1 MQPHETNVL
10 IVDDDRGIRFTLE
23 GIIEDEGYKVK
34 GAEDGYQAIE
44 LARETHFHW
53 VFMDIRMPGIN
64 GVETYLEI
72 KKISPE
78 SKVVMMTG
86 FSVEELVDLALEEGV
101 FAVLHKP
108 LPVGQIFKILKSGAR
123 SCDIRCSAWSA
134 CWAQSLSGEVSRTRA
149 SASSARARSLT
160 LS

>member
-23 GIIEDEGYKVK
+23 GIIDDEGYMVR

-44 LARETHFHW
+44 LVKEITFQW
-53 VFMDIRMPGIN
+53 VFMDIRMPGLN
-64 GVETYLEI
+64 GVETFLEI

-78 SKVVMMTG
+78 SRVVMMTG
-86 FSVEELVDLALEEGV
+86 FSVEALVDQTLEEGV

-108 LPVGQIFKILKSGAR
+108 LPVEQVLNLLKSGEPTDKITGLR
-123 SCDIRCSAWSA
+123 DPIIG
-134 CWAQSLSGEVSRTRA
+134 QS
-149 SASSARARSLT
+149 
-160 LS
+160 

>member
-34 GAEDGYQAIE
+34 GAEDGYQAIK
-44 LARETHFHW
+44 LAKETHFHW

-86 FSVEELVDLALEEGV
+86 FSVEELVDLALEQGV

-108 LPVGQIFKILKSGAR
+108 LPVGQIFKILKSGEETDQITNLHD
-123 SCDIRCSAWSA
+123 SVIG
-134 CWAQSLSGEVSRTRA
+134 QP
-149 SASSARARSLT
+149 
-160 LS
+160 

>member
-23 GIIEDEGYKVK
+23 GIIADEGYQVK

-44 LARETHFHW
+44 LAKETHFHW

-72 KKISPE
+72 KKFSPE

-86 FSVEELVDLALEEGV
+86 FSVEALVDLALEEGV

-108 LPVGQIFKILKSGAR
+108 LPVEQIFEILR
-123 SCDIRCSAWSA
+123 
-134 CWAQSLSGEVSRTRA
+134 SGEAADKSTDLHDSVIGQA
-149 SASSARARSLT
+149 
-160 LS
+160 